1 MKLCACLG
9 AEARE
14 RNLKNILSAAKERNL
29 GRKTNGNG
37 MGPGGANRKLS
48 CLNARSAVHTCGKT
62 FNLIILFAPLANHRR
77 VLSFFIV
84 QICFSSMDSNSELL
98 LFSQTQCPYPHIS
111 YRPSLSSQIHRLHF
125 LNLLFVLI
133 MAFECPLLSVL
144 SPSYASL
151 AFTCFTCQN
160 LSGRFVV

>member
-1 MKLCACLG
+1 MKLSACLG

-84 QICFSSMDSNSELL
+84 QICFGSTDSNSELL
-98 LFSQTQCPYPHIS
+98 LFSPTQCPYPHIS

-125 LNLLFVLI
+125 LNLLLI
-133 MAFECPLLSVL
+133 LITTLECLDPSLFSLLLMHLWHSL
-144 SPSYASL
+144 ASL
-151 AFTCFTCQN
+151 SKTCPEG
-160 LSGRFVV
+160 L